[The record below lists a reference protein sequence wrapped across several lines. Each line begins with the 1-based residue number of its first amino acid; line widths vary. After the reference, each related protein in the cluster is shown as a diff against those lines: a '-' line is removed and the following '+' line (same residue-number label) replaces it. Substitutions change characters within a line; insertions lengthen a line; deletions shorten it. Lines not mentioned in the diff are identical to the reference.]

1 MDVKFFEELRE
12 LMLKYKVISI
22 ISPLDVESGIE
33 MTCDGKMFY
42 TGFTVKTDIENN
54 YFIEGVK

>member
-1 MDVKFFEELRE
+1 MHFKFFEDLRE

-22 ISPLDVESGIE
+22 ISPSDVESGIE

-42 TGFTVKTDIENN
+42 TGFT
-54 YFIEGVK
+54 F